1 MTGELPDQQTLEH
14 NGEVLDD
21 DTGLLEYDI
30 EKEIIL
36 QRVAQNTGEG
46 EHMNLLELDHFSRL
60 FERLFET
67 FRQGR
72 VPNSEVAPFLSSVD
86 YS

>member
-14 NGEVLDD
+14 NGEALDD
-21 DTGLLEYDI
+21 DTGLLKYDT
-30 EKEIIL
+30 EKEITL
-36 QRVAQNTGEG
+36 QRVTQNTGDG
-46 EHMNLLELDHFSRL
+46 DHMNLLELDHFSRL

-72 VPNSEVAPFLSSVD
+72 VPNSEVAPFLSSID